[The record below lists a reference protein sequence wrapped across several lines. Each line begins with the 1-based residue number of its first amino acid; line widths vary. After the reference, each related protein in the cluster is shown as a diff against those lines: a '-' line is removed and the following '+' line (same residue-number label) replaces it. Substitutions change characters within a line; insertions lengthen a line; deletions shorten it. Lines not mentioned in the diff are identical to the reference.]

1 MSEDWERR
9 VSELMDSDFRLEVQK
24 KVEEFRSF
32 RNGDPEKLFFEL
44 SFCILTANTSAELG
58 ISMQDQ
64 LGPRPFIDMS
74 EEELRNALKNARYRF
89 YNTRSRYITSNRWVA
104 MELPMILNHPDPWVA
119 REFLVEKLTGI
130 GYKEASHFLR
140 NCGVFSFAILD
151 KHIIRMVT
159 SGLNVE
165 NKPLNRK
172 RYYEMERIIRK
183 KAEEFSME
191 PGILDLYMWKIATGK
206 LIK

>member
-1 MSEDWERR
+1 MSEDWTRR
-9 VSELMDSDFRLEVQK
+9 VAELMDSDFRLEVQK
-24 KVEEFRSF
+24 KADEFSSF
-32 RNGDPEKLFFEL
+32 RNRDPESIFFEL

-58 ISMQDQ
+58 IRMQDQ
-64 LGPRPFIDMS
+64 LGPKPFMNMG
-74 EEELRNALKNARYRF
+74 ENELRNALKNAGYRF

-104 MELPMILNHPDPWVA
+104 MELPMVLNHPDPWA
-119 REFLVEKLTGI
+119 TREFLVDNLTGI

-151 KHIIRMVT
+151 KHIIRMVAP
-159 SGLNVE
+159 GLILE

-172 RYYEMERIIRK
+172 RYYEIERVITK
-183 KAEEFSME
+183 KAEEFSLE
-191 PGILDLYMWKIATGK
+191 PGILDLYMWKLATGK

>member
-1 MSEDWERR
+1 MSEDWARS
-9 VSELMDSDFRLEVQK
+9 VAELMDSDFRIEVQRK
-24 KVEEFRSF
+24 LEQFRSF
-32 RNGDPEKLFFEL
+32 RNSEPESIFFEL

-58 ISMQDQ
+58 ISMQEQ
-64 LGPRPFIDMS
+64 LGPKPFMDMN
-74 EEELRNALKNARYRF
+74 EVDLRNALKNARYRF

-104 MELPMILNHPDPWVA
+104 RELPMILNHPDPWAA
-119 REFLVEKLTGI
+119 REFLVEMLTGI

-151 KHIIRMVT
+151 KHIIRMVAPGFN
-159 SGLNVE
+159 SE

-172 RYYEMERIIRK
+172 RYYEMEKIITK
-183 KAEEFSME
+183 KAEEFSIE